1 MLTWIE
7 KILFVIALGASI
19 YYSYIGFRKVYLVV
33 RRGKGEPFKTGNVIG
48 RAVRAF
54 VEWLFMIPIWKT
66 RKWSDVFHVMIA
78 WGFTFYFLVNFGDI
92 TQGLFPVTFLGDG
105 GVGNAYRFLGDI
117 FTVSVLIGMIYF
129 LVRRFLFHSPVLTFR
144 DNIKLNEKVVKG
156 GVNLDSLIVGLF
168 ILFHV
173 GFRWLGESF
182 AIALHGGDPG
192 QPFGNALS
200 KLWMGMSPGAQ
211 QVGMHIGWW
220 VAIGL
225 ILAFI
230 PYFPYTKHFH
240 LIMAALNF
248 FTKPERTS
256 LGALEPE
263 DFEDET
269 IEEFGVAKLE
279 DLPWTHLVDA
289 YSCIMCNRCQDVC
302 PAYTTGKELSP
313 SALEVNKRYYINQH
327 LDGLAAGEA
336 SEFKLLDI
344 TMTES
349 ALWAC
354 TACGAC
360 VDICPVGNEPMFDIM
375 YMRRNEVLMEDS
387 FPKELKLAYRG
398 MERNG
403 NPWNLSSSERMAWA
417 EGLDAPVPTVDEN
430 PDFDVLWW
438 VGCAPSYDPRAQD
451 TAKAFAKVLNAAGVN
466 FAVLGEMES
475 CTGDSARRS
484 GNEYLFFEMASANIE
499 TLNEVAP
506 KRIVTTCPHCL
517 QTLGKEYEQ
526 YGGHYE
532 VIHHTQLLSEL
543 TAEKKISVAAGGEGD
558 TITFHD
564 PCYLGR
570 QNGIVDAPREV
581 LADLKLA
588 TVEMPRHGEQSFC
601 CGAGGAQMW
610 KEEEH
615 GDQAV
620 NEARYEEAAATGA
633 STIAVG
639 CPFCLTMM
647 TDAAKA
653 ADGGMVVKDVVELM
667 AEQLEVS

>member
-7 KILFVIALGASI
+7 KILFIIALGASI
-19 YYSYIGFRKVYLVV
+19 YYSYVGFRKVYLVI

-48 RAVRAF
+48 RAARSF

-66 RKWSDVFHVMIA
+66 RKSSDVFHAMIA
-78 WGFTFYFLVNFGDI
+78 WGFTFYFLVNVGDI
-92 TQGLFPVTFLGDG
+92 FYGLTGIPFMGEG
-105 GVGNAYRFLGDI
+105 GIGNAYRFLADI
-117 FTVSVLIGMIYF
+117 FTVSVLVGMIYF
-129 LVRRFLFHSPVLTFR
+129 LVRRFIFHSKVLTFR

-156 GVNLDSLIVGLF
+156 SVHRDSLIVGVF
-168 ILFHV
+168 ILLHV

-182 AIALHGGDPG
+182 VIAQHGGDFG

-200 KLWMGMSPGAQ
+200 QLWMGMSPSAQAVGA
-211 QVGMHIGWW
+211 HIGWW

-256 LGALEPE
+256 LGTLDPE

-327 LDGLAAGEA
+327 LDELAAGEE

-375 YMRRNEVLMEDS
+375 YMRRNEVLMEDN

-403 NPWNLSSSERMAWA
+403 NPWNMSSSERMVWA
-417 EGLDAPVPTVDEN
+417 EGLDVPVPTVDEN

-499 TLNEVAP
+499 TLDEVAP

-532 VIHHTQLLSEL
+532 VIHHTQLLTEL
-543 TAEKKISVAAGGEGD
+543 TAEKKISVAAGGKD
-558 TITFHD
+558 DIVTFHD

-581 LADLKLA
+581 LADLKLS

-620 NEARYEEAAATGA
+620 NEARYEEAEATGA
-633 STIAVG
+633 NTIAVG

-647 TDAAKA
+647 TDAANA
-653 ADGGMVVKDVVELM
+653 TEGGMVVKDVVELM
-667 AEQLEVS
+667 AEQLEA